1 MIRVLVVDDDFMVAR
16 LHSSVVARQEGFEVA
31 GIASTGKDALRAVA
45 ATRPDLLLLDIYLPD
60 MTGLDVLSRLREGD
74 SGEVDVIVISAA
86 RDLDTLRTALRGGV
100 FQYLVKPFEIE
111 SLQQRLGEYAAHRAE
126 LAELTEV
133 GQDDVD
139 RVFRAGASAGRG
151 SATLPKGISPETTE
165 LVLGALEAAGDEGLS
180 ATECAESTG
189 LSRSSTRRYLE
200 YLVTVGTTEMRPR
213 YGAAGRPERRY
224 RLR

>member
-16 LHSSVVARQEGFEVA
+16 LHSSVVAGQPGFQVA
-31 GIASTGKDALRAVA
+31 AVASTGAQALEAVR
-45 ATRPDLLLLDIYLPD
+45 ATRPDLVLLDIYLPD
-60 MTGLDVLSRLREGD
+60 MTGLEVLRRLRES
-74 SGEVDVIVISAA
+74 SGSAVDVIVISAA
-86 RDLDTLRTALRGGV
+86 RDLDTLRRALHGGV

-111 SLQQRLGEYAAHRAE
+111 SLRQRLAEYAAHRAD

-133 GQDDVD
+133 RQDDVD
-139 RVFRAGASAGRG
+139 RVFRAQATRG
-151 SATLPKGISPETTE
+151 GPSLPKGISPETTE
-165 LVLGALEAAGDEGLS
+165 LVLKALEGADEDGLS

-200 YLVTVGTTEMRPR
+200 HLVSTGAAEMRPR

>member
-45 ATRPDLLLLDIYLPD
+45 ATKPDLVLLDIYLPD
-60 MTGLDVLSRLREGD
+60 MTGLDVLSRLREGGGD
-74 SGEVDVIVISAA
+74 EVDVIVISAA

-111 SLQQRLGEYAAHRAE
+111 SLQHRLGEYAVHRAE
-126 LAELTEV
+126 LADLTEV

-139 RVFRAGASAGRG
+139 RVFRAGAGAGRA
-151 SATLPKGISPETTE
+151 SAVLPKGISPETTE
-165 LVLGALEAAGDEGLS
+165 LVLDALGAAGDEGLS

>member
-1 MIRVLVVDDDFMVAR
+1 
-16 LHSSVVARQEGFEVA
+16 VA

-45 ATRPDLLLLDIYLPD
+45 ATKPDLVLLDIYLPD
-60 MTGLDVLSRLREGD
+60 MTGLEVLSRLREGGGD
-74 SGEVDVIVISAA
+74 EVDVIVISAA

-111 SLQQRLGEYAAHRAE
+111 SLQHRLGEYAVHRAE
-126 LAELTEV
+126 LADLTEV

-139 RVFRAGASAGRG
+139 RVFRAGAGAGR
-151 SATLPKGISPETTE
+151 AAAALPKGISPETTE